1 MKKNKIVYMAFSA
14 DILHEGHINII
25 TKASKLG
32 KIIVGLLTD
41 EAISSFKNIPFLNY
55 EQRLSIIKNIRK
67 VSSVIPQKTL
77 DYTYNLRKLKPDYV
91 VHGDDWKNG
100 VLKHT
105 RLKVKKELKKW
116 SGKLVE
122 FPYHSGISSS
132 LIKKQISNLNIYGQ
146 NRVGNLK
153 RLIRIK
159 KFVRIIEAHNSLM
172 GLIIENLKL
181 ERNKKIEEFD
191 GMWSSSLTDSLVRGK
206 PDNQSVDLNTRISGL
221 SDILDCTTKPI
232 LFDADNGGRIEH
244 LPYVIRSLERQG
256 VSGIVMED
264 KVGLKRN
271 SLFKDQNKAQ
281 QDSIKKFCNK
291 IAIIAK
297 SRRFNDFMIVAR
309 VESFIL
315 NKGLN
320 DALKRAEN
328 YSKAGADAILIHSK
342 ADNPNEI
349 FKFSKIFRKSK
360 YYKPLIAVP
369 SSYSK
374 TYEKSLITN
383 GFSLVIYANQLMRAT
398 YPAVIDVA
406 KSILKN
412 QRSFEVEKKITP
424 IKKIISLV

>member
-32 KIIVGLLTD
+32 KIVVGLLTD

-91 VHGDDWKNG
+91 VHGDDWKTG
-100 VLKHT
+100 VLKNT

-291 IAIIAK
+291 IGIIAK

-320 DALKRAEN
+320 DALNRAEN

-349 FKFSKIFRKSK
+349 FKFSKIFKKSK

-374 TYEKSLITN
+374 TYEKSLIKN